1 MSCKVKSEAFVG
13 RYYLAVEFLGGFCHK
28 AALIQYTLRE
38 MPYNKPFGPGLARYL
53 RCLAGGGVAAGSGLV
68 GALVAVGGLVI

>member
-38 MPYNKPFGPGLARYL
+38 MPYNKPFGPASRAI
-53 RCLAGGGVAAGSGLV
+53 CAASRAV
-68 GALVAVGGLVI
+68 EWPRGAAL